1 MKVAIVCD
9 FLTKFG
15 GAQRVLLALTKAF
28 PDADLF
34 CLLYDEQGTKGKFRG
49 KDITESPL
57 GNLPSFLKRR
67 TKFFLSVLPKAIE
80 SFDFSLYDIVI
91 SSSDS
96 FAHGV
101 ITKPLTFHV
110 CYCHTPMRYA
120 WDWHHEYLKE
130 NHLEKGIK
138 SLLVRNILH
147 KIRIWDRVA
156 ANRVDAWIAN
166 SENVK
171 KRIKKY
177 YQADAKVIY
186 PPVDLDKIPYEPGS
200 KPEEYYVVVSRLE
213 PYKRVG
219 LAVLAFNTLG
229 KRLKIVGEGSE
240 LSQLKS
246 IAKDNIEFLGW
257 QSDKEMYEILSK
269 AKALVFPGEEDFG
282 ITPVESF
289 AAGRPVVAYK
299 KGGTLE
305 SVVENKT
312 GVFFDEPNA
321 ESLSKAVERLE
332 EIYSSFDSQFIHKH
346 SESFSEKYFV
356 GEIQSFIMTQY
367 RLHLDEYSNGQKN
380 N

>member
-15 GAQRVLLALTKAF
+15 GAQRVLLALAKAF

-34 CLLYDEQGTKGKFRG
+34 CLLYDEQGTKGKFSGRS
-49 KDITESPL
+49 ITESPL

-67 TKFFLSVLPKAIE
+67 TKFFLSSLPKAIE
-80 SFDFSLYDIVI
+80 SFDLSKYDIVI

-120 WDWHHEYLKE
+120 WDWHHEYLRE
-130 NHLEKGIK
+130 NHLDKGIK
-138 SLLVRNILH
+138 SLFVRNILH

-156 ANRVDAWIAN
+156 AHRVDSWIAN

-186 PPVDLDKIPYEPGS
+186 PPVDFDNIPFSPGS
-200 KPEEYYVVVSRLE
+200 KPEEYYVIVSRLE

-219 LAVLAFNTLG
+219 LAVEAFNSLG
-229 KRLKIVGEGSE
+229 KKLKIVGEGSQ
-240 LSQLKS
+240 LSELKS
-246 IAKDNIEFLGW
+246 AAKDNVEFLGW
-257 QSDKEMYEILSK
+257 QSDKQMYDILSK
-269 AKALVFPGEEDFG
+269 AKGLIFPGEEDFG

-289 AAGRPVVAYK
+289 AAGRPVVAFK

-305 SVVENKT
+305 SVIENKT

-321 ESLSKAVERLE
+321 ESLSRAVNHLE
-332 EIYSSFDSQFIHKH
+332 EIYNTLESKVIHQH
-346 SESFSEKYFV
+346 AENFSEKHFI
-356 GEIQSFIMTQY
+356 GEIQSFVMTQY
-367 RLHLDEYSNGQKN
+367 RLYMEEYGDDKKN